1 MKYSELKKLVYKTAV
16 DIAAQGAGW
25 AQERPLLHEVSQRV
39 QNGSDLR
46 MQQYI
51 LTCWHDLFMEGR
63 LSWGYN
69 IDNPNAPFF
78 HVPPADEERDQSLS
92 KS

>member
-1 MKYSELKKLVYKTAV
+1 MKYSELKKLVYK
-16 DIAAQGAGW
+16 
-25 AQERPLLHEVSQRV
+25 
-39 QNGSDLR
+39 
-46 MQQYI
+46 
-51 LTCWHDLFMEGR
+51 
-63 LSWGYN
+63 